1 MGYSPWGCK
10 EPDFINNSINFNFI
24 NFINILHKQQLL
36 LQSLA
41 QKWARCPC
49 DKWRRSALL
58 LNDIKKKKKQDCG
71 RGTEGEELGR
81 R

>member
-10 EPDFINNSINFNFI
+10 ESDFINNFINFNFI

-58 LNDIKKKKKQDCG
+58 LNDLKKKKKQDCG